1 MKLVSAK
8 QKMTTTGSSER
19 INFSNEIDFLTVS
32 SSDVTFKLS
41 DFNSDIIYLNH
52 KEIKTNVTI
61 HITCNRPYRKYTF
74 IALNTTTGSNII
86 FDFQGDGYGIN
97 KYSNESDPVF
107 KAGTCGI
114 IELYQIAGTTIHLV
128 QHTLA
133 PIKK

>member
-8 QKMTTTGSSER
+8 QKMTTTGASER
-19 INFSNEIDFLTVS
+19 INFSNEIDHLPVS
-32 SSDVTFKLS
+32 SSETFKLS
-41 DFNSDIIYLNH
+41 EFNSDIIFFNLKKIQTH
-52 KEIKTNVTI
+52 VTI
-61 HITCNRPYRKYTF
+61 HIICDRPYRKYTF
-74 IALNTTTGSNII
+74 IALNSTTGSNII

-114 IELYQIAGTTIHLV
+114 IELYQIADTTIHLV

-133 PIKK
+133 PI

>member
-19 INFSNEIDFLTVS
+19 INFSNEIDLLTVS
-32 SSDVTFKLS
+32 SSEAFKLS
-41 DFNSDIIYLNH
+41 DFNSDIIFFNLKNIQTH
-52 KEIKTNVTI
+52 VTI
-61 HITCNRPYRKYTF
+61 RIICDRPYRKYTF

-86 FDFQGDGYGIN
+86 FDFQGYGDDI
-97 KYSNESDPVF
+97 KIYSNESDPVF

-114 IELYQIAGTTIHLV
+114 IELYQIADTTIHLV

-133 PIKK
+133 PI